1 MTCQKPTN
9 PISLDLEG
17 RVGGAGVSD
26 AAPAGARA
34 GSGRTV
40 SLGVL
45 PSTGNRPAR
54 SKSATRR
61 AFALVLVHV
70 AFAAHIAWWRFKGDV
85 LTPVEPSESAFTL
98 EQGLVNAGFVFFVSA
113 ILLQLV
119 FGRFMCGWA
128 CHIVALQDLSAWLLK
143 KVGIRPHPFRSR
155 LLMWAPLILA
165 FYLFLWPTIKRE
177 WLHPLAASHA
187 PWLADLMGRP
197 NPFPPQ
203 GFVPH
208 FITDDFWATF
218 ASVGVA
224 IPFLLVCCGL
234 CVYFLGAKGYCTYGC
249 PYGGFFTPI
258 DRLSPGRII
267 VDHDKCEGC
276 GHCTA
281 VCTSNVRVHEEIK
294 SHGMVM
300 DPGCMKCLD
309 CVSVC
314 PNEALRFGFTL
325 PAVLK
330 KPLPLAE
337 AKGQRKKSTGW
348 KPVPP
353 VPAKPKSKR
362 AFDLSWPEEIGLAAV
377 FLGTFWS
384 VRGAYEVF
392 PLLFAMG
399 IAGCAAFL
407 VFKAWRASTGGP
419 EQAKGVRALG
429 LQLRNMGRVTGSGW
443 VFIAAT
449 SALFALIAHTGV
461 VTYHIVR
468 GDRLFDAAAMSK
480 ESLLASPPAAVPEEK
495 KAMALRALEY
505 YKVAAPMSRGGIALF
520 ANGFVERN
528 SALLFLMAGDP
539 ASSEAALRRITVSH
553 GEQDNI
559 AVDISRLMDVQGK
572 GDERRAMVDQ
582 TLTRRPEFWALRER
596 RAAEWMGAGRAADV
610 LSDADA
616 AMAKIEDHWSTRVA
630 RARTQM
636 IAAWAL
642 GAMDRK
648 DEAFDRLKLAAA
660 TAPHHA
666 AARAGLGMAYL
677 QIKGDPASALPELE
691 AAVDNDPG
699 NPERR
704 FLLGRV
710 LLDSGKTDR
719 AVENFTIARKASGED
734 PRLIEAVGQLL
745 RQSGNAAAAA
755 KWAE

>member
-1 MTCQKPTN
+1 
-9 PISLDLEG
+9 
-17 RVGGAGVSD
+17 V
-26 AAPAGARA
+26 
-34 GSGRTV
+34 
-40 SLGVL
+40 
-45 PSTGNRPAR
+45 
-54 SKSATRR
+54 
-61 AFALVLVHV
+61 ALVLVHV

-128 CHIVALQDLSAWLLK
+128 CHIVALQDLCAWMLK

-155 LLMWAPLILA
+155 LLMWAPLTLA
-165 FYLFLWPTIKRE
+165 SYLFLWPTIKRE
-177 WLHPLAASHA
+177 WLHPLASTHA

-208 FITDDFWATF
+208 FITDEFWATF

-294 SHGMVM
+294 AHGMVM

-314 PNEALRFGFTL
+314 PNGALRFGFTV
-325 PAVLK
+325 PALLK
-330 KPLPLAE
+330 KPLPPAAIKDL
-337 AKGQRKKSTGW
+337 KRKSTGR
-348 KPVPP
+348 KSVPSA
-353 VPAKPKSKR
+353 PAKPKPKR
-362 AFDLSWPEEIGLAAV
+362 AYDLSWPEEIGLAAV

-392 PLLFAMG
+392 PVLFAMG

-407 VFKAWRASTGGP
+407 AFKAWRTATGGTGFQLVSAEGP
-419 EQAKGVRALG
+419 AQAKGVRALG
-429 LQLRNMGRVTGSGW
+429 LQLRSPRGITRAGW
-443 VFIAAT
+443 AFTFAT
-449 SALFALIAHTGV
+449 TALLAVIAHTGL

-480 ESLLASPPAAVPEEK
+480 ESLLASPPAVVPDEK
-495 KAMALRALEY
+495 KVLALRALEY
-505 YKVAAPMSRGGIALF
+505 YKAAAPISRGGIALF

-539 ASSEAALRRITVSH
+539 ASAEAALRRITVSH
-553 GEQDNI
+553 GEQDNL
-559 AVDISRLMDVQGK
+559 AVDISRLMDLQGK
-572 GDERRAMVDQ
+572 GDERRAMVDE
-582 TLTRRPEFWALRER
+582 TLARRPEFWALRER

-610 LSDADA
+610 LADADA
-616 AMAKIEDHWSTRVA
+616 ALARIEDHWSTRVA

-642 GAMDRK
+642 GALDRK
-648 DEAFDRLKLAAA
+648 DEAFARLKLAADA
-660 TAPHHA
+660 APHHA

-710 LLDSGKTDR
+710 LLDAGKADQ
-719 AVENFTIARKASGED
+719 AVEHFMIARKASGED
-734 PRLIEAVGQLL
+734 PRLIEAVKQLL
-745 RQSGNAAAAA
+745 QQSGNAGEAAM
-755 KWAE
+755 WAE